1 MKYYCSKTLFR
12 VYSSVS
18 GKKVD
23 SDLTKSVGNVRENEN
38 DCELQAA
45 SSIMMLLKIVN
56 GDKSNSSTIQID
68 YIYRKNY
75 ILILSPFLSFN
86 VSIYLVLAGCMH
98 MQVCPTLKY
107 FFISFLLFW
116 FFTHL

>member
-1 MKYYCSKTLFR
+1 MKYYCSETLFR

-68 YIYRKNY
+68 NNYRKN
-75 ILILSPFLSFN
+75 
-86 VSIYLVLAGCMH
+86 
-98 MQVCPTLKY
+98 
-107 FFISFLLFW
+107 FIF
-116 FFTHL
+116 

>member
-1 MKYYCSKTLFR
+1 MKYYCSETLFR
-12 VYSSVS
+12 VYSSVL

-68 YIYRKNY
+68 NNYRKSLYFN
-75 ILILSPFLSFN
+75 PFPFS
-86 VSIYLVLAGCMH
+86 LV
-98 MQVCPTLKY
+98 
-107 FFISFLLFW
+107 
-116 FFTHL
+116 

>member
-1 MKYYCSKTLFR
+1 MKYYCSITLFKG
-12 VYSSVS
+12 YESVS

-68 YIYRKNY
+68 NNYR
-75 ILILSPFLSFN
+75 
-86 VSIYLVLAGCMH
+86 
-98 MQVCPTLKY
+98 
-107 FFISFLLFW
+107 
-116 FFTHL
+116 